1 MLENDFAIGPGMPE
15 SVGNR
20 PRVGV
25 SHCLL
30 GEPVRHDGGH
40 KLHSLIANILG
51 PHVQWVYVCP
61 EVELGLAVPREPL
74 VLTGVPGAVRLIG
87 KGSGKDYTG
96 AMEEYCRRK
105 ALELRVVG
113 LDGFIFKKSS
123 PSCGVMGVNVYANV
137 HSAEP
142 NGTGRGF
149 FSAKLMQ
156 VLPDL
161 AIAEE
166 DDLNTREAVH
176 EFLRRLRL

>member
-1 MLENDFAIGPGMPE
+1 MPE
-15 SVGNR
+15 SARNR

-30 GEPVRHDGGH
+30 GEPVRYDGGH
-40 KLHSLIANILG
+40 KLHSVIADFMS
-51 PHVQWVYVCP
+51 PHVQWIHVCP

-74 VLTGVPGAVRLIG
+74 VLTGGSGPTRLIG

-105 ALELRVVG
+105 VLELKAIG

-123 PSCGVMGVNVYANV
+123 PSCGVMGVNVYANIF
-137 HSAEP
+137 SAEP
-142 NGTGRGF
+142 NGKGSGF

-156 VLPDL
+156 VLPNL
-161 AIAEE
+161 PIAEE
-166 DDLNTREAVH
+166 DELNTREAVH